1 MAMTTDAR
9 ADSLTRRV
17 RRVGGSVIR
26 RLGLLPAG
34 MPDQRGDDP
43 ALVAAGPL
51 TEQVLVYFGSTPE
64 SIYQLE
70 QWLPALDALDAT
82 HPVLVVTAD
91 SRSAKAVRGLTHLR
105 VVTVSRYATFDEM
118 LTGSATRLALYV
130 NHHAQNFALL
140 RFADLTHVSL
150 LHGDSDKVVSVS
162 NQAKA
167 YDYTFVAGRAAVDRL
182 GRHLRLFDAEQ
193 RCVVVGRPQA
203 VAAQAR
209 GPRPDG
215 RRTVLYAPTWE
226 GAERTAAYGSV
237 AALGPSLVRSVLADP
252 GLRLVYRP
260 HPLTG
265 VRRAEYGDAD
275 AAVRRLVEAAGAPHA
290 VSSGSRS
297 LEQDF
302 AEADVLLCDVSAVAV
317 DWLATGR
324 PLLLSDVASTARGP
338 AHGALASVARTVSH
352 GTASRA
358 AELVRAELDDP
369 RPHEWAALA
378 DYYLGGTS
386 GRDALG
392 RFLRACDDLV
402 AGRRPPVA
410 ADLPAQDDAAADAPA
425 H

>member
-1 MAMTTDAR
+1 MTTDAR
-9 ADSLTRRV
+9 ADSLARRV

-70 QWLPALDALDAT
+70 QWLPALDALHAT

-91 SRSAKAVRGLTHLR
+91 SRSAKAVRELTHLR

-118 LTGSATRLALYV
+118 LSGSATRLALYV

-140 RFADLTHVSL
+140 RFAGLTHVSL

-182 GRHLRLFDAEQ
+182 AQHLRLFDAEE
-193 RCVVVGRPQA
+193 RCVVIGRPQA
-203 VAAQAR
+203 VQPQTRA
-209 GPRPDG
+209 PRPDG

-237 AALGPSLVRSVLADP
+237 ATHGTALARSVLADP

-265 VRRAEYGDAD
+265 VRRAEYGGAD

-290 VSSGSRS
+290 VSAGDRT

-302 AEADVLLCDVSAVAV
+302 ADADLLVCDVSAVAV

-324 PLLLSDVASTARGP
+324 PLVLTDVAPSSRGP
-338 AHGALASVARTVSH
+338 AHGALASVARSVTSAGAPLV
-352 GTASRA
+352 
-358 AELVRAELDDP
+358 AELVRSELDHP
-369 RPHEWAALA
+369 RPDAWAEVAA
-378 DYYLGGTS
+378 YYLGGTS
-386 GRDALG
+386 GPDALG
-392 RFLRACDDLV
+392 RFLRACDDIV

-410 ADLPAQDDAAADAPA
+410 AGAGAPVSEQQDATAR
-425 H
+425 